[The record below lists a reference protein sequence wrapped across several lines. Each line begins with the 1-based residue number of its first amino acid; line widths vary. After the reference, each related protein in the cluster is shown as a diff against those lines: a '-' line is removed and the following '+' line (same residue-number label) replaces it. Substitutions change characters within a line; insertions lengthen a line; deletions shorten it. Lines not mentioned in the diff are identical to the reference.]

1 MPTAWI
7 REWTHG
13 VCCSI
18 QSTSSVPT
26 QHCLR
31 SGRTQRRGS
40 HPLADEGRE
49 MASER
54 RPSHGAPRSST
65 LRGLTA
71 NKALRDVASGSQT
84 FVQTNK
90 TTQLTR
96 EPSRQGWL
104 SERALQAAA
113 PGETKGQLD
122 GERDL
127 ARESQG
133 QKLLSRSQKNLS
145 VKWRQSI
152 ILTSFTGAFWG
163 VS

>member
-1 MPTAWI
+1 
-7 REWTHG
+7 
-13 VCCSI
+13 
-18 QSTSSVPT
+18 
-26 QHCLR
+26 
-31 SGRTQRRGS
+31 
-40 HPLADEGRE
+40 

-54 RPSHGAPRSST
+54 RPSHRAPRSST
-65 LRGLTA
+65 LRGLMA

-90 TTQLTR
+90 TTQRMR

-104 SERALQAAA
+104 NERALQAAA

-133 QKLLSRSQKNLS
+133 QKPLSRSQKNLS
-145 VKWRQSI
+145 VK
-152 ILTSFTGAFWG
+152 
-163 VS
+163 